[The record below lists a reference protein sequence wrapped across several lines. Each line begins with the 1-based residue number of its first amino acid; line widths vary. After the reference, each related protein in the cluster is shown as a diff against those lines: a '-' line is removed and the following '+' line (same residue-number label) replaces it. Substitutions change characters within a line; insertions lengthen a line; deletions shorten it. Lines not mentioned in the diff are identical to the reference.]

1 MFRRKGRDI
10 LEKYDYLCSEE
21 TIIKRN
27 MKHLE
32 ITGHQDYL
40 ALNKQDIIILDN
52 IRDLPENST
61 YTTERVLVMI
71 CTTGKIHFDYDGQL
85 TTVHNGELFLGAPGS
100 VMSDYMVSAD
110 FDCKLLAVK
119 PTEVM
124 ASRELRSMI
133 INSMLHIKA
142 HPVAHLTESDAED
155 VSAYY
160 DLICHRIRQTEHRY
174 QNGEVCSLINA
185 FLLRVVGIMD
195 SGLDVTETVSSVHG
209 DQLVEKFVWMVNE
222 DCGRNRLVEY
232 YAERLNITPKYLSTL
247 VRNTL
252 GRTPTDVIKMV
263 TMKEIERRLRYSTDS
278 IKQIAAALN
287 FPNTSFFGKYFKQH
301 SGMTPNSY
309 RKKYHK

>member
-1 MFRRKGRDI
+1 
-10 LEKYDYLCSEE
+10 
-21 TIIKRN
+21 

-32 ITGHQDYL
+32 ITGHLDYL

-61 YTTERVLVMI
+61 YTTEHVLVMI

-85 TTVHNGELFLGAPGS
+85 TTVHNGELFLGVPGS
-100 VMSDYMVSAD
+100 VLSDYMVSPD
-110 FDCKLLAVK
+110 FVFKLLAVK
-119 PTEVM
+119 PTEVI
-124 ASRELRSMI
+124 ASRELHTMV
-133 INSMLHIKA
+133 INSILHIKT

-185 FLLRVVGIMD
+185 FLLRVVGILD
-195 SGLDVTETVSSVHG
+195 SGLYATETISSVHG

-222 DCGRNRLVEY
+222 DCGRKRPVEY

-252 GRTPTDVIKMV
+252 GRTPKDVIKVV

-278 IKQIAAALN
+278 IKQISAALN

>member
-1 MFRRKGRDI
+1 
-10 LEKYDYLCSEE
+10 
-21 TIIKRN
+21 
-27 MKHLE
+27 
-32 ITGHQDYL
+32 
-40 ALNKQDIIILDN
+40 
-52 IRDLPENST
+52 
-61 YTTERVLVMI
+61 MI

-195 SGLDVTETVSSVHG
+195 SGPDVTETVSSVHG

-222 DCGRNRLVEY
+222 DCGRKRPVEY

-252 GRTPTDVIKMV
+252 GRTPTDVIKAV

-278 IKQIAAALN
+278 IKQISHAMN

-301 SGMTPNSY
+301 TGMTPMQFRDKY
-309 RKKYHK
+309 RK

>member
-1 MFRRKGRDI
+1 
-10 LEKYDYLCSEE
+10 
-21 TIIKRN
+21 

-32 ITGHQDYL
+32 STGHQDYL
-40 ALNKQDIIILDN
+40 ALNEQDIIIMDN

-61 YTTERVLVMI
+61 YTTEHVLVMI

-85 TTVHNGELFLGAPGS
+85 TTVHNGELFLGVPGS
-100 VMSDYMVSAD
+100 VLSDYMVSPG
-110 FDCKLLAVK
+110 FVCKLLAVK

-124 ASRELRSMI
+124 ASRELHTMV
-133 INSMLHIKA
+133 INSLLYIKT

-160 DLICHRIRQTEHRY
+160 DLISRRIRQAEHRY

-195 SGLDVTETVSSVHG
+195 SGLDAMETVSSVHG
-209 DQLVEKFVWMVNE
+209 DQLVERFVWMVNE
-222 DCGRNRLVEY
+222 DCGRNRYVEY
-232 YAERLNITPKYLSTL
+232 YADRLNITPKYLSTL

-252 GRTPTDVIKMV
+252 GRTPSDVIKVV
-263 TMKEIERRLRYSTDS
+263 TTKEIERRLRYSTDS
-278 IKQIAAALN
+278 IKQISVAMN

-301 SGMTPNSY
+301 SGMTPNNY

>member
-1 MFRRKGRDI
+1 
-10 LEKYDYLCSEE
+10 
-21 TIIKRN
+21 

-32 ITGHQDYL
+32 ITGHQEYL
-40 ALNKQDIIILDN
+40 ALNEQDIIIVDN
-52 IRDLPENST
+52 IRDLPESST
-61 YTTERVLVMI
+61 YTTEHVLVMI
-71 CTTGKIHFDYDGQL
+71 CTTGKIQFEYDGHL
-85 TTVHNGELFLGAPGS
+85 TTVHNGELFLGVPGS
-100 VMSDYMVSAD
+100 VLSDYMVSPD

-124 ASRELRSMI
+124 ASRELHTMV
-133 INSMLHIKA
+133 INSLLYIKT

-160 DLICHRIRQTEHRY
+160 DLICHRIRQAEHRY

-185 FLLRVVGIMD
+185 FLLRVVGIMG
-195 SGLDVTETVSSVHG
+195 SGQDATETVSSVHG
-209 DQLVEKFVWMVNE
+209 DRLVEKFVWMVNE

-232 YAERLNITPKYLSTL
+232 YADRLNITPKYLSTL

-252 GRTPTDVIKMV
+252 GRTPTDVIKVV
-263 TMKEIERRLRYSTDS
+263 TMKEIERRLRHSTDS
-278 IKQIAAALN
+278 IKQISQAMK